1 MSTQQAGFFF
11 LEGRGA
17 GMGALRES
25 SPSCESQITC
35 VVVVFCFLFVL
46 FSLLEKVQISISSN
60 FGISC
65 KYSDNLDVIIP

>member
-1 MSTQQAGFFF
+1 
-11 LEGRGA
+11 
-17 GMGALRES
+17 MGALRES

-46 FSLLEKVQISISSN
+46 FSFLEKVQIQISSY

-65 KYSDNLDVIIP
+65 KYSDNLDVIIS